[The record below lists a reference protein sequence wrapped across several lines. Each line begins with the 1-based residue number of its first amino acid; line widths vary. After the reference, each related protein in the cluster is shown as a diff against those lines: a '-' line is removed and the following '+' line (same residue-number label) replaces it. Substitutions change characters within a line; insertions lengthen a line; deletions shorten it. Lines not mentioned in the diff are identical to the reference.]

1 MYTVTE
7 IILFIALILSIAYA
21 AFLERWASSW
31 GGIVG
36 RIGSLA
42 SNEDIGISVIVPFRN
57 EERILSACIDALRAQ
72 KDCHSNIEFI
82 LVDDNSDDSSFV
94 LVQNLIEG
102 DHRFCLLKSNGSG
115 KKDAI
120 RYAIIQAKYEFIATL
135 DADCIVGDQW
145 ISQIR
150 KELKYSK
157 CDFLILPVLVRRLKS
172 FFGDVAYTEWL
183 SLVSVTG
190 GAALS
195 GTALMCNGAN
205 LVFRKKLYQIYDRPN
220 EHSVSSG
227 DDVFLMIE
235 AKKVG
240 KVSFGAHENLIALTD
255 LPSNFKEFID
265 QRIRWA
271 GKTKRINDRF
281 IILFGGLIVLLQISL
296 LYILFLGFMGIGNWL
311 YFSGLLAIKLIFEFR
326 LLSAMSRVFNTPWS
340 FTSFMVMS
348 LLHPFYAIFVA
359 LISLV
364 YKPEWKGRKIN
375 V

>member
-1 MYTVTE
+1 MVTE

-21 AFLERWASSW
+21 AFLERWAASW
-31 GGIVG
+31 SRIIE
-36 RIGSLA
+36 RIGSTA
-42 SNEDIGISVIVPFRN
+42 SNDDVRISVVVPFRN
-57 EERILSACIDALRAQ
+57 EEGTIAGCIEALKAQ
-72 KDCHSNIEFI
+72 KDCHSNVEFI
-82 LVDDNSDDSSFV
+82 LVDDNSDDSSSD
-94 LVQNLIEG
+94 LVQKFIEG
-102 DHRFCLLKSNGSG
+102 DSRFCLLKSNGSG

-120 RYAIIQAKYEFIATL
+120 RNAIGQAKYEFIATL
-135 DADCIVGDQW
+135 DADCIVSDQW

-150 KELKYSK
+150 KELKYNE
-157 CDFLILPVLVRRLKS
+157 CDFLILPVLVRRLKF

-183 SLVSVTG
+183 SLASVTG
-190 GAALS
+190 GSAIS
-195 GTALMCNGAN
+195 GSALMCNGAN

-240 KVSFGAHENLIALTD
+240 KVSYGAHKNLIAVTD
-255 LPSNFKEFID
+255 LPFSFKDFID

-271 GKTKRINDRF
+271 GKTKKMNDRF
-281 IILFGGLIVLLQISL
+281 IIMFGGLIVLLQFSL
-296 LYILFLGFMGIGNWL
+296 LVLLSLSLVGSGNWL
-311 YFSGLLAIKLIFEFR
+311 YFFGLVTIKLIFEFR
-326 LLSAMSRVFNTPWS
+326 LLSAMSRVFNIPWS

-359 LISLV
+359 LFSLV
-364 YKPEWKGRKIN
+364 YKPKWKGRKIR

>member
-1 MYTVTE
+1 MVTE

-21 AFLERWASSW
+21 AFLERWAASW
-31 GGIVG
+31 SRIIE
-36 RIGSLA
+36 RIGSTA
-42 SNEDIGISVIVPFRN
+42 SNDDVRISVVVPFRN
-57 EERILSACIDALRAQ
+57 EESTIAGCIEALKAQ
-72 KDCHSNIEFI
+72 KDCRSNVEFI
-82 LVDDNSDDSSFV
+82 LVDDNSDDSGSD
-94 LVQNLIEG
+94 LVQKFIEG
-102 DHRFCLLKSNGSG
+102 DSRFCLLKSNGSG

-120 RYAIIQAKYEFIATL
+120 RNAIGQAKYEFIATL
-135 DADCIVGDQW
+135 DADCIVSDQW

-150 KELKYSK
+150 KELKYNE
-157 CDFLILPVLVRRLKS
+157 CDFLILPVLVRRRQS
-172 FFGDVAYTEWL
+172 FFSDVAYTEWL
-183 SLVSVTG
+183 SLASVTG
-190 GAALS
+190 GSAMS
-195 GTALMCNGAN
+195 GSALMCNGAN

-240 KVSFGAHENLIALTD
+240 KVSYGAHKNLIALTD
-255 LPSNFKEFID
+255 LPFSFKEFID

-271 GKTKRINDRF
+271 GKTKKMNDRF

-296 LYILFLGFMGIGNWL
+296 LSILVLGFMGIGNWL

-359 LISLV
+359 LFSLV
-364 YKPEWKGRKIN
+364 YKPEWKGRKIK